1 VRIPVVETAN
11 TDRGD
16 LQVAETRSAAA
27 IAGAV
32 WATKIARARAMPPEE
47 KLLAGA
53 RLFDRVQLRMME
65 GIRALYPTWSDQQ
78 IVVECRRRLAAVRV
92 REERGIYTP
101 VDPS

>member
-1 VRIPVVETAN
+1 MVETAN